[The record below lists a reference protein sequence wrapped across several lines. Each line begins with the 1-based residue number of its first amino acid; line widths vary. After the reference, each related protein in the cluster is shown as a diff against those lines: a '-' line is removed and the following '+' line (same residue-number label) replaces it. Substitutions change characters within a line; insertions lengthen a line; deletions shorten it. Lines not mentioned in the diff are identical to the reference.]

1 MTCSK
6 CAHTPFIVSI
16 RLIQTCDKLPQCA
29 SRALRRESEKFAR
42 TRFHVVSEIQVRT
55 CVYPGTQMCVLVCIE
70 AGTILG
76 RLPTVPDSD
85 LNVRCLPC
93 ARGCHHRG
101 EKRAGLKSAFIER
114 LTVS

>member
-1 MTCSK
+1 VTCSK

-55 CVYPGTQMCVLVCIE
+55 
-70 AGTILG
+70 
-76 RLPTVPDSD
+76 
-85 LNVRCLPC
+85 
-93 ARGCHHRG
+93 
-101 EKRAGLKSAFIER
+101 
-114 LTVS
+114 